1 MTFSKTDKM
10 WHFVYRKG
18 DAEGCNLE
26 TADECCYAMCRYA
39 YCRYGKRHSITPSTS
54 VFFNPETATD

>member
-1 MTFSKTDKM
+1 M

-26 TADECCYAMCRYA
+26 TADECCYTMCRYA